1 MSEFEP
7 FLDVIDRSLRDS
19 AEAFWDQ
26 ALVIQIYNGEI
37 RSKNEKIEFIKSIE
51 FDANLTKFYLGVN
64 SGQHYFAINREFKTD
79 GRSLKQ
85 IHPNLSE
92 FEITIAMQALAL
104 INWHESHTNC
114 ARCGNPTKVV
124 AHGWIRECEIDGSQH
139 FPRTDP
145 AVIVLV
151 KDRKNRLL
159 LGRQKVWAEKRFSN
173 FAGFVEPGESL
184 ENAIRREIKEETSLE
199 VSEINYLSSQPW
211 PFPASIM
218 MAFSAVTDEPEKAVA
233 DGTEIVELK
242 WFSKDELLDSEIV
255 LPDNLSISRKMINY
269 WLENE

>member
-1 MSEFEP
+1 MSDFEP
-7 FLDVIDRSLRDS
+7 FLDVLDRSLRDFADS
-19 AEAFWDQ
+19 FWDQ

-37 RSKNEKIEFIKSIE
+37 RTKNEKIDFINSIE
-51 FDANLTKFYLGVN
+51 FDAATTKFYLGIN
-64 SGQHYFAINREFKTD
+64 SGKHYFAINHEFTSE
-79 GRSLKQ
+79 GRSLRQ

-92 FEITIAMQALAL
+92 LEISIAMQALAL

-124 AHGWIRECEIDGSQH
+124 ANGWIRECEIDGSQH

-151 KDRKNRLL
+151 KDRTNRLL

-184 ENAIRREIKEETSLE
+184 ENAIRREIKEESGLE
-199 VSEINYLSSQPW
+199 VSEIKYLSSQPW

-218 MAFSAVTDEPEKAVA
+218 MAFSAITDEPEKAKA
-233 DGTEIVELK
+233 DGNEIVELI
-242 WFSKDELLDSEIV
+242 WFTKDELRASDII

>member
-1 MSEFEP
+1 
-7 FLDVIDRSLRDS
+7 
-19 AEAFWDQ
+19 
-26 ALVIQIYNGEI
+26 
-37 RSKNEKIEFIKSIE
+37 
-51 FDANLTKFYLGVN
+51 
-64 SGQHYFAINREFKTD
+64 
-79 GRSLKQ
+79 
-85 IHPNLSE
+85 
-92 FEITIAMQALAL
+92 MQALAL
-104 INWHESHTNC
+104 INWHESHTHC
-114 ARCGNPTKVV
+114 ARCGIPTNVV

-184 ENAIRREIKEETSLE
+184 ENAIRREIKEETGLE

-233 DGTEIVELK
+233 DGNEIVELK
-242 WFSKDELLDSEIV
+242 WFSKNELLNSEIV

-269 WLENE
+269 WLDNE

>member
-7 FLDVIDRSLRDS
+7 FLDVLDRSLRDF
-19 AEAFWDQ
+19 AADFWEQ

-37 RSKNEKIEFIKSIE
+37 RSKNEKIEFINSIE
-51 FDANLTKFYLGVN
+51 FDSNITKFYLGLN
-64 SGQHYFAINREFKTD
+64 SGKHYFAINREFTSD

-85 IHPNLSE
+85 IHPNLSDL
-92 FEITIAMQALAL
+92 EIAIAMQALAL
-104 INWHESHTNC
+104 INWHESHTHC
-114 ARCGNPTKVV
+114 ARCGIPTNVV

-184 ENAIRREIKEETSLE
+184 ENAIRREIKEETGLE

-233 DGTEIVELK
+233 DGNEIVELK
-242 WFSKDELLDSEIV
+242 WFSKNELLNSEIV

-269 WLENE
+269 WLDNE